1 MSARPLLL
9 LAVLLAGLLG
19 LKTLSLADGAAG
31 LFAERAL
38 AASIVQAEPEPD
50 ADAEDGGDAPEPE
63 QAAETLE
70 TPAPRTASTP
80 RQRSEIPTESE
91 YELNTY
97 LAERRRELI
106 QRAEALDTREELLQV
121 AQARYDARLQEMHSL
136 REEIQGLLDQL
147 DTQRDEEITAIVD
160 TYGQL
165 EPDAAAGILQAMQ
178 DADPETLLLVA
189 GKLQETSA
197 RRFAAV
203 MAEMDPAFAASLTSR
218 LRARAAPEPG
228 AVEREAR
235 NAAAGEG

>member
-1 MSARPLLL
+1 MGARPLLL

-38 AASIVQAEPEPD
+38 AASVVQAEPEPEPGP
-50 ADAEDGGDAPEPE
+50 EDGAEAPDTERP
-63 QAAETLE
+63 AETRE
-70 TPAPRTASTP
+70 APTGPAASAP
-80 RQRSEIPTESE
+80 PQRARIPTESE

-97 LAERRRELI
+97 LAERRRELTR
-106 QRAEALDTREELLQV
+106 RAEALDTREELLQV
-121 AQARYDARLQEMHSL
+121 AQARYDARLQEMHRL
-136 REEIQGLLDQL
+136 HEEIQGLLDQL
-147 DTQRDEEITAIVD
+147 DTERDEEITAIVN

-178 DADPETLLLVA
+178 EADPETLLLVA

-218 LRARAAPEPG
+218 LRARATPEPG
-228 AVEREAR
+228 AVEMEAR